1 MNIVSERFS
10 QYENTGKLRSEKYQ
24 KYEYNEQLRNEKYFQ
39 YKNTATPKDRTSLD
53 TFSKANQGSS
63 DIVLT
68 QMAVQ
73 FGYQEALKFIKNE
86 IK

>member
-1 MNIVSERFS
+1 MKIINEIIEKELTTLDRSIV
-10 QYENTGKLRSEKYQ
+10 
-24 KYEYNEQLRNEKYFQ
+24 
-39 YKNTATPKDRTSLD
+39 ATPKDRTSLD
-53 TFSKANQGSS
+53 AFSKANQGSS